1 MTTARNLTDDGLP
14 RGLTVDEFLVWYK
27 EQPGRYELHDGDVY
41 AMSPAR
47 VRHGSMKL
55 AVQRALLDAV
65 ERAGVPCHV
74 MPDGI
79 AVHVSDR
86 KWYEPD
92 ALVYCGPEAPGDDI
106 SIANPV
112 IVVEVASPSTVRLD
126 ETAKLSG
133 YFDVPSV
140 QHYLIIPPDRPAII
154 HHQRDGDRILTTL
167 VTSGEVHLDPPGLT
181 LPIAGLWPDES

>member
-1 MTTARNLTDDGLP
+1 MTTARKLPDGGLP
-14 RGLTVDEFLVWYK
+14 RGLTVDQFVAWYK

-47 VRHGSMKL
+47 VRHSVMKGRAYTAL
-55 AVQRALLDAV
+55 TDAVQ
-65 ERAGVPCHV
+65 RAGVPCHV

-92 ALVYCGPEAPGDDI
+92 ALVYCGPEAPDDDI

-140 QHYLIIPPDRPAII
+140 QHYLIVYPDKPVV
-154 HHQRDGDRILTTL
+154 HHQRQADGTILTRLLSTGPL
-167 VTSGEVHLDPPGLT
+167 RLDPPGLD
-181 LPIAGLWPDES
+181 LDVESLLQ